1 MESWNARLRD
11 ALVTYFDD
19 VDHAR
24 AFFTRHQD
32 KLLYGSDCSDKTGD
46 LALCSGARQIAQIR
60 QFSPSKAVER
70 KVLYE
75 NAKKLFR
82 L

>member
-1 MESWNARLRD
+1 M
-11 ALVTYFDD
+11 
-19 VDHAR
+19 
-24 AFFTRHQD
+24 
-32 KLLYGSDCSDKTGD
+32 
-46 LALCSGARQIAQIR
+46 QIAQVR
-60 QFSPSKAVER
+60 ALSPSKAIER